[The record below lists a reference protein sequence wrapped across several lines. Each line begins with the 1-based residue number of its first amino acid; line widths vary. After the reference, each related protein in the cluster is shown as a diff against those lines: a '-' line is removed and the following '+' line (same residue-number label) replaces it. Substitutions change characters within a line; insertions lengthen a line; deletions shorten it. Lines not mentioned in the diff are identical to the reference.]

1 MKLANNVNISQLSK
15 VGNGVGAT
23 TTMCKKVAGV
33 VGTIVAFLHNITR
46 STKKKQA
53 AKTKPQILCP
63 THTLRH
69 TILEKTVDEKLP
81 QHHHCHWKLMP
92 TLLQVL
98 LDVAGGGAAAG
109 DDGGGGELLVLATLA
124 RKHFNLIDIAT

>member
-1 MKLANNVNISQLSK
+1 
-15 VGNGVGAT
+15 
-23 TTMCKKVAGV
+23 
-33 VGTIVAFLHNITR
+33 
-46 STKKKQA
+46 
-53 AKTKPQILCP
+53 
-63 THTLRH
+63 
-69 TILEKTVDEKLP
+69 
-81 QHHHCHWKLMP
+81 MP

>member
-15 VGNGVGAT
+15 VGNGVGAATTT

-46 STKKKQA
+46 STKKYKRQKRNDRHSA
-53 AKTKPQILCP
+53 PHI
-63 THTLRH
+63 H

-81 QHHHCHWKLMP
+81 HDHHCHWMLMP

-98 LDVAGGGAAAG
+98 LDVASGAAG